1 MTMKI
6 TATENKR
13 KMLFHKKCFLQFE
26 KKIRFVRQQ
35 KCMKISRCVCQGHET
50 DKAKV
55 GTRLTMPH

>member
-26 KKIRFVRQQ
+26 KKNQILKTTEMYENF
-35 KCMKISRCVCQGHET
+35 
-50 DKAKV
+50 
-55 GTRLTMPH
+55 